1 MQNRCVCCGMIIPE
15 GRQTCL
21 SCEAVKDTKP
31 DLIKRSDIIDLVD
44 MVIKEMKS
52 ANDANAN
59 SEIHSAIYGLV
70 IAEFSILRAKIA
82 DIPSADEDI

>member
-1 MQNRCVCCGMIIPE
+1 MHNRCVSCGTIIPE
-15 GRQTCL
+15 GRQICL
-21 SCEAVKDTKP
+21 GCELKNKSKP

-44 MVIKEMKS
+44 IVIKEMKS

-59 SEIHSAIYGLV
+59 SEIHSAIYSLV